1 MRKMEN
7 KMTKKVENASAEILR
22 GQKWY
27 VRRKDS
33 LATFAAGLLQIIQ
46 IFAVGEMYDNPVLS
60 IFIGAIIFISNVVLI
75 AATPQA
81 LTGRSA
87 EKIIEKVREEELS
100 DSQNEKIVSEYET
113 YLRKTIDNF

>member
-1 MRKMEN
+1 MEN
-7 KMTKKVENASAEILR
+7 RMTKKVENASAEILR

-33 LATFAAGLLQIIQ
+33 LATFAAGLLQMMQ
-46 IFAVGEMYDNPVLS
+46 IFAVNEMDVNPATS
-60 IFIGAIIFISNVVLI
+60 IIIGVIIFIANVIII

-87 EKIIEKVREEELS
+87 EKIVQKVREEELS
-100 DSQNEKIVSEYET
+100 ESLDEKIVSEYET